1 MAQEIDALRQ
11 RAQETKVR
19 LYRLWLRADAEKPEN
34 DALTDAC
41 DTIRDLLAA
50 LEAQQGGWQPME
62 TAPKD
67 GTKILV
73 WTLHGDIEI
82 SNWYQSWWPEYVEA
96 GDGLYRRENRLSG
109 EGWNSNYPLFWAPLP
124 AAPDGW
130 EAVAERVR
138 AEAPSFAELFGMT
151 KDEQ

>member
-50 LEAQQGGWQPME
+50 LEAQQGDRLDRLTGIDRFEVIDEGGRAYTRRCVSIALGVQ
-62 TAPKD
+62 D
-67 GTKILV
+67 NGR
-73 WTLHGDIEI
+73 TLKVFI
-82 SNWYQSWWPEYVEA
+82 P
-96 GDGLYRRENRLSG
+96 
-109 EGWNSNYPLFWAPLP
+109 
-124 AAPDGW
+124 APDPP
-130 EAVAERVR
+130 R
-138 AEAPSFAELFGMT
+138 
-151 KDEQ
+151 